1 MPTDAAARPE
11 EQPSTVVQRGARPTV
26 VVVAAAIWWAVLA
39 LRTVV
44 AVVDIALRGVGGLAE
59 VPAFV
64 LALVFVLGVSALFAW
79 WAWRMWNGSR
89 SARVCLAVGAG
100 LAAVLLAVGT
110 LTRPPGISAL
120 EPLALVVAAVLSFL
134 PSARRWFPRTTRPER
149 QRVVQARTIGW
160 DPETGERIVERT
172 DGAARS

>member
-1 MPTDAAARPE
+1 MSTDAAARPE
-11 EQPSTVVQRGARPTV
+11 EHPSTAVQRGTRPTA

-44 AVVDIALRGVGGLAE
+44 AVVDVALRGVDGLAD
-59 VPAFV
+59 VPALV

-100 LAAVLLAVGT
+100 LAAVLTAVGM
-110 LTRPPGISAL
+110 LTRPPGISTL

-134 PSARRWFPRTTRPER
+134 PSARRWFPRTSRSERP
-149 QRVVQARTIGW
+149 RVVPPKTIGW

-172 DGAARS
+172 DGTSPS